1 MMTINC
7 KIKWSIYRLE
17 YVTAFFAYQIKD
29 INVIFEQFL
38 ERDNELLV
46 ETGKTRENLVDA
58 TLLYSMCILYLLI

>member
-58 TLLYSMCILYLLI
+58 TLLYSMCLLYLLI